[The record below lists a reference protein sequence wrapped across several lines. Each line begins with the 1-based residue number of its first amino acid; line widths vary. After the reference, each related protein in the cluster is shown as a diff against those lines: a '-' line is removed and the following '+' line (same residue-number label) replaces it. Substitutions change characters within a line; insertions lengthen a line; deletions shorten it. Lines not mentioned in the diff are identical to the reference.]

1 MKNKLINTLM
11 LAGIIAT
18 TLVGCN
24 SGASGNPNNQ
34 TSSNQATSATTINTN
49 QESLDSAQIGG
60 VASVLMDFASSTLNE
75 YIDDTVGKVIWNLIS
90 GGSISGNSG
99 QATHQALSAI
109 SQQLNS
115 VENTLSEQN
124 AVLQTTYN
132 SIESAALGP
141 AGTAISNMSST
152 LVDNNNGT
160 SDWISKATAGL
171 GQQNV
176 NLAESIFNGYS
187 QAQMSEDISLALL
200 QNQAALFNSNP
211 NIASD
216 QDSYEQYL
224 SCDENNPTVTYDATN
239 LPSTQQ
245 AHPQSSLSENNCAVS
260 NFLNDALNKYGITQ
274 LAQGNNIFYTTQG
287 FDQALDLVY
296 LQILNA
302 LTQAYAVDQVRLYLG
317 LPVTNPSG
325 NIKVQ
330 APIVIPN
337 SAYNNY
343 ALAESDLA
351 LAYNMRLANLQQL
364 FSSAKSQLFNQFAGA
379 LVSTTMTNQCNLS
392 YQGIDAESSISI
404 NSNDNNPYSW
414 DGTTLK
420 ATCKENNGNSI
431 SVSYNVGDLCTTNTG
446 SNPISTVGQ
455 AGHYSYPNMTV
466 NPNNYNLYVFNGAI
480 SCGTQN
486 WKTTTFNGNNF
497 TPDTDIISSELKSA
511 NIYEGGG
518 QNAWNGILSWDNY
531 LPIASPV
538 SNLTAQISLGDGNN
552 TAAAYNQ
559 DGDYNQ
565 SISISGLTTGYTQL
579 SQVTGGMLIFD
590 GAHAYM
596 AVVYD
601 NSLHDT
607 YVGIQCLP
615 NDSSCTMGTSENSGY
630 SLSFSNGDSINIR
643 NNGTTGT
650 NYEDTSNPW
659 YWITPSYAVVPGPY
673 FPQYVPRPGT

>member
-24 SGASGNPNNQ
+24 SGASGNNQ

-60 VASVLMDFASSTLNE
+60 VASVLMDFASATLNE

-90 GGSISGNSG
+90 GGSISGNGG

-109 SQQLNS
+109 SQKLNS

-141 AGTAISNMSST
+141 AGTEIGNMSST

-176 NLAESIFNGYS
+176 NIAESIFSGYS

-211 NIASD
+211 NIASN

-239 LPSTQQ
+239 LSLTQQ
-245 AHPQSSLSENNCAVS
+245 EHPQSSLGQNNCAVS
-260 NFLNDALNKYGITQ
+260 NFLNDAINKYGITQ
-274 LAQGNNIFYTTQG
+274 LTQGTNIFYTTQG

-325 NIKVQ
+325 SMQVQ

-404 NSNDNNPYSW
+404 NSNDNNAYSW

-431 SVSYNVGDLCTTNTG
+431 NVSYDVGDLCTTNTG
-446 SNPISTVGQ
+446 SNPISVIGQ
-455 AGHYSYPNMTV
+455 GGSYTYSNMTT
-466 NPNNYNLYVFNGAI
+466 NSNNYNLYVLNGAV

-497 TPDTDIISSELKSA
+497 NPDTDAINTLQSA
-511 NIYEGGG
+511 NIAKVTYRTL
-518 QNAWNGILSWDNY
+518 QNVWNGILTWGDY
-531 LPIASPV
+531 APIASPIT
-538 SNLTAQISLGDGNN
+538 STTAQVSLGGGTS
-552 TAAAYNQ
+552 TAAAYNLN
-559 DGDYNQ
+559 GNYNQ
-565 SISISGLTTGYTQL
+565 SISISGLTTGYTEL
-579 SQVTGGMLIFD
+579 SQVTAGMLVFD
-590 GAHAYM
+590 GVHAYM

-601 NSLHDT
+601 TDYNTS
-607 YVGIQCLP
+607 VGIQCLP
-615 NDSSCTMGTSENSGY
+615 NDSSCTMGTSESSGY

-659 YWITPSYAVVPGPY
+659 YWITPNYSVLATGYTSGANNN
-673 FPQYVPRPGT
+673 

>member
-24 SGASGNPNNQ
+24 SGASGNVNNQ
-34 TSSNQATSATTINTN
+34 ASTTQTASNTTNTN
-49 QESLDSAQIGG
+49 AETLDSAPIGSIS
-60 VASVLMDFASSTLNE
+60 SVLMDFASATLNE
-75 YIDDTVGKVIWNLIS
+75 YIDDTVGKVVWNLIS

-99 QATHQALSAI
+99 QATQQTLNAI
-109 SQQLNS
+109 NQELNH
-115 VENTLSEQN
+115 VEDTLAQQN

-132 SIESAALGP
+132 VIESTALGST
-141 AGTAISNMSST
+141 GTAISKITET
-152 LVDNNNGT
+152 LVDNNNAT
-160 SDWISKATAGL
+160 SDWITKATSGL

-176 NLAESIFNGYS
+176 SIAEGIFGGYS
-187 QAQMSEDISLALL
+187 QAQMNESISLALL
-200 QNQAALFNSNP
+200 QNQSSLFSSNP
-211 NIASD
+211 KIAGT
-216 QDSYEQYL
+216 QDSYEQFL
-224 SCDENNPTVTYDATN
+224 SCDENNSTVTYDATN
-239 LPSTQQ
+239 LSLTQQ
-245 AHPQSSLSENNCAVS
+245 EHPQSSLLQNNCAVA
-260 NFLNDALNKYGITQ
+260 NFLNDAINQYGITQ
-274 LAQGNNIFYTTQG
+274 LTQGSNIFYTTQG

-296 LQILNA
+296 LKILNA
-302 LTQAYAVDQVRLYLG
+302 MTEAYAVDQVRLYLG

-325 NIKVQ
+325 SINIQ
-330 APIVIPN
+330 APIVIPS

-364 FSSAKSQLFNQFAGA
+364 FASAKSQLFNQFAGA
-379 LVSTTMTNQCNLS
+379 LVSTTMTSQCNLS
-392 YQGIDAESSISI
+392 YQGIDAESTITMD
-404 NSNDNNPYSW
+404 SNGNNPYSW

-420 ATCKENNGNSI
+420 ASCKENNGNAISI
-431 SVSYNVGDLCTTNTG
+431 TYNVGDLCTTNTG
-446 SNPISTVGQ
+446 SNPISTVGE

-466 NPNNYNLYVFNGAI
+466 NPNNYNLYVFNGAV

-486 WKTTTFNGNNF
+486 WKTTIFNSNNV
-497 TPDTDIISSELKSA
+497 TPDTNIISSELQSA
-511 NIYEGGG
+511 NIGRATG

-538 SNLTAQISLGDGNN
+538 TSSTVQVSFGDGNN

-565 SISISGLTTGYTQL
+565 SISISGLTTGYTQV

-615 NDSSCTMGTSENSGY
+615 NDNSCTMGTSGNSGY
-630 SLSFSNGDSINIR
+630 SLSFTNGDSINIR
-643 NNGTTGT
+643 NNGGTGT

-673 FPQYVPRPGT
+673 LPQYVPHPGT

>member
-49 QESLDSAQIGG
+49 QENLDSAQIGG

-90 GGSISGNSG
+90 GGSISGNGG

-141 AGTAISNMSST
+141 AGTEIGNMSST

-176 NLAESIFNGYS
+176 NIAESIFSGYS

-211 NIASD
+211 NIASN

-239 LPSTQQ
+239 LSLTQQ
-245 AHPQSSLSENNCAVS
+245 EHPQSSLGQNNCAVS
-260 NFLNDALNKYGITQ
+260 NFLNDAINKYGITQ
-274 LAQGNNIFYTTQG
+274 LTQGTNIFYTTQG

-325 NIKVQ
+325 SMQVQ

-392 YQGIDAESSISI
+392 YQGIDAESPISI
-404 NSNDNNPYSW
+404 NSNDNNAYSW

-431 SVSYNVGDLCTTNTG
+431 NVSYDVGDLCTTNTG
-446 SNPISTVGQ
+446 SNPISVIGQ
-455 AGHYSYPNMTV
+455 GGSYTYSNMTT
-466 NPNNYNLYVFNGAI
+466 NSNNYNLYVLNGAV

-497 TPDTDIISSELKSA
+497 NPDTDAINTLQSA
-511 NIYEGGG
+511 NIAKVTYRTL
-518 QNAWNGILSWDNY
+518 QNVWNGILTWGDY
-531 LPIASPV
+531 APIASPIT
-538 SNLTAQISLGDGNN
+538 STTAQVSLGGGTS
-552 TAAAYNQ
+552 TAAAYNLN
-559 DGDYNQ
+559 GNYNQ
-565 SISISGLTTGYTQL
+565 SISISGLTTGYTEL
-579 SQVTGGMLIFD
+579 SQVTAGMLVFD
-590 GAHAYM
+590 GVHAYM

-601 NSLHDT
+601 TDYNTS
-607 YVGIQCLP
+607 VGIQCLP
-615 NDSSCTMGTSENSGY
+615 NDSSCTMGTSESSGY

-659 YWITPSYAVVPGPY
+659 YWITPNYSVLATGYTSGANNN
-673 FPQYVPRPGT
+673 

>member
-24 SGASGNPNNQ
+24 SGANGNPNNQ
-34 TSSNQATSATTINTN
+34 TSSNQAISATTINTN
-49 QESLDSAQIGG
+49 QENLDSAQIGG

-90 GGSISGNSG
+90 GGSISGNGG

-115 VENTLSEQN
+115 VENTLSKQN

-239 LPSTQQ
+239 LSLTQQ
-245 AHPQSSLSENNCAVS
+245 EHPQSSLGQNNCAVS
-260 NFLNDALNKYGITQ
+260 NFLNDAINKYGITQ
-274 LAQGNNIFYTTQG
+274 LAQGSNIFYTTQG

-364 FSSAKSQLFNQFAGA
+364 FSSAKSQLFNQFAGT
-379 LVSTTMTNQCNLS
+379 LVSNTMTSQCNLS

-404 NSNDNNPYSW
+404 NSNDNNAYSW

-431 SVSYNVGDLCTTNTG
+431 NVSYNVGDLCTTNTG
-446 SNPISTVGQ
+446 SNPISVIGQ
-455 AGHYSYPNMTV
+455 GGSYTYSNMTT
-466 NPNNYNLYVFNGAI
+466 NSNNYNLYVLNGAV

-497 TPDTDIISSELKSA
+497 NPDTDAINTLQSA
-511 NIYEGGG
+511 NIAKVTYRTL
-518 QNAWNGILSWDNY
+518 QNVWNGILTWGDY
-531 LPIASPV
+531 APIASPV
-538 SNLTAQISLGDGNN
+538 TSTTAQVSLGGGTS
-552 TAAAYNQ
+552 TAAAYNL
-559 DGDYNQ
+559 DGNYNQ
-565 SISISGLTTGYTQL
+565 SISISGLTTGYTEL
-579 SQVTGGMLIFD
+579 SQVTAGMLLFD
-590 GAHAYM
+590 GVHAYM

-601 NSLHDT
+601 TDYNTS
-607 YVGIQCLP
+607 VGIQCLP
-615 NDSSCTMGTSENSGY
+615 NDSSCSMGSPQNGSY
-630 SLSFSNGDSINIR
+630 SLNFSNGDNINIK
-643 NNGTTGT
+643 NNGTIGT
-650 NYEDTSNPW
+650 NYENDSNPW
-659 YWITPSYAVVPGPY
+659 YWITPNYSVLATGYASGANNN
-673 FPQYVPRPGT
+673 

>member
-24 SGASGNPNNQ
+24 SGASGNANNQ
-34 TSSNQATSATTINTN
+34 PSTTQAIPSNINTSV
-49 QESLDSAQIGG
+49 ETLDSAPIGNIT
-60 VASVLMDFASSTLNE
+60 SDLIDFASSELSSYVEN
-75 YIDDTVGKVIWNLIS
+75 TVGKVVWNLIS
-90 GGSISGNSG
+90 NGNING
-99 QATHQALSAI
+99 NNNAQWTHQALNAI
-109 SQQLNS
+109 SNQLNT

-141 AGTAISNMSST
+141 AGTAISNMSSI
-152 LVDNNNGT
+152 LIDNNTGT
-160 SDWISKATAGL
+160 NDWISKATNGL
-171 GQQNV
+171 GQENT
-176 NLAESIFNGYS
+176 NLALSIFNGYT
-187 QAQMSEDISLALL
+187 QAQMNESISQALL
-200 QNQAALFNSNP
+200 QNQSSLFSSNP
-211 NIASD
+211 NIASE

-239 LPSTQQ
+239 LSLTQQ
-245 AHPQSSLSENNCAVS
+245 EHPQSSLSSNNCAVS
-260 NFLNDALNKYGITQ
+260 NFLNDAINKYGITQ
-274 LAQGNNIFYTTQG
+274 LTAGNNIFYTTQG

-317 LPVTNPSG
+317 LPITNPTG
-325 NIKVQ
+325 DKRIQ

-364 FSSAKSQLFNQFAGA
+364 FASAKSQLFNQFAGA
-379 LVSTTMTNQCNLS
+379 LVSTTMSSQCNLS
-392 YQGIDAESSISI
+392 YQGIDAESSITMD
-404 NSNDNNPYSW
+404 SNANNPYSW

-420 ATCKENNGNSI
+420 ATCKENNGNATSI
-431 SVSYNVGDLCTTNTG
+431 TYNVGDLCTTNTG
-446 SNPISTVGQ
+446 SNPISTVGE
-455 AGHYSYPNMTV
+455 AGHYAYPNMTV

-486 WKTTTFNGNNF
+486 WKTTIFNSNNV
-497 TPDTDIISSELKSA
+497 TPDTDIISSELQSA
-511 NIYEGGG
+511 NIGRAAG
-518 QNAWNGILSWDNY
+518 QNAWSGILSWDNY

-538 SNLTAQISLGDGNN
+538 TSSTVQVSFGDGNN
-552 TAAAYNQ
+552 TATAYNQ

-565 SISISGLTTGYTQL
+565 SISISGLTTGYTQV
-579 SQVTGGMLIFD
+579 SQVTGGVLIFD

-596 AVVYD
+596 IVAYD
-601 NSLHDT
+601 NSLNDT

-615 NDSSCTMGTSENSGY
+615 NDNSCNIGTSGNNGY
-630 SLSFSNGDSINIR
+630 SLSFTNGDSINIR
-643 NNGTTGT
+643 NNGGTGT

-673 FPQYVPRPGT
+673 LPQYVPHPGT

>member
-24 SGASGNPNNQ
+24 SGASGNVNNQ
-34 TSSNQATSATTINTN
+34 ASTTQTASNTTNTN
-49 QESLDSAQIGG
+49 AETLDSAPIGSIS
-60 VASVLMDFASSTLNE
+60 SVLMDFASATLNE
-75 YIDDTVGKVIWNLIS
+75 YIDDTVGKVVWNLIS

-99 QATHQALSAI
+99 QATQQTLNAI
-109 SQQLNS
+109 NQELNH
-115 VENTLSEQN
+115 VEDTLAQQN

-132 SIESAALGP
+132 VIESTALGST
-141 AGTAISNMSST
+141 GTAISKITET
-152 LVDNNNGT
+152 LVDNNNDT
-160 SDWISKATAGL
+160 SDWITKATSGL

-176 NLAESIFNGYS
+176 SIAEGIFGGYS
-187 QAQMSEDISLALL
+187 QAQMNESISLALL
-200 QNQAALFNSNP
+200 QNQSSLFSSNP
-211 NIASD
+211 KIAGT
-216 QDSYEQYL
+216 QDSYEQFL
-224 SCDENNPTVTYDATN
+224 SCDENNSTVTYDATN
-239 LPSTQQ
+239 LSLTQQ
-245 AHPQSSLSENNCAVS
+245 EHPQSSLLQNNCAVA
-260 NFLNDALNKYGITQ
+260 NFLNDAINQYGITQ
-274 LAQGNNIFYTTQG
+274 LTQGSNIFYTTQG

-296 LQILNA
+296 LKILNA
-302 LTQAYAVDQVRLYLG
+302 MTEAYAVDQVRLYLG

-325 NIKVQ
+325 SINIQ

-364 FSSAKSQLFNQFAGA
+364 FASAKSQLFNQFAGA
-379 LVSTTMTNQCNLS
+379 LVSTTMTSQCNLS
-392 YQGIDAESSISI
+392 YQGIDAESTITMD
-404 NSNDNNPYSW
+404 SNGNNPYSW

-420 ATCKENNGNSI
+420 ASCKENNGNAISI
-431 SVSYNVGDLCTTNTG
+431 TYNVGDLCTINTG
-446 SNPISTVGQ
+446 SNPISTVGE

-466 NPNNYNLYVFNGAI
+466 NPNNYNLYVFNGAV

-486 WKTTTFNGNNF
+486 WKTTIFNSNNV
-497 TPDTDIISSELKSA
+497 TPDTDIISSELQSA
-511 NIYEGGG
+511 NIGRATG

-538 SNLTAQISLGDGNN
+538 TSSTAQVSFGDGNN

-565 SISISGLTTGYTQL
+565 SISISGLTTGYTQV

-615 NDSSCTMGTSENSGY
+615 NDNSCTMGTSGNSGY
-630 SLSFSNGDSINIR
+630 SLSFTNGDSINIR
-643 NNGTTGT
+643 NNGGTGT

-673 FPQYVPRPGT
+673 LPQYVPHPGT

>member
-34 TSSNQATSATTINTN
+34 TSSNQAASATTINTN
-49 QESLDSAQIGG
+49 QENLDSAQISG

-90 GGSISGNSG
+90 GGSISGNGG

-109 SQQLNS
+109 SQQLNN

-239 LPSTQQ
+239 LSSTQQ
-245 AHPQSSLSENNCAVS
+245 EHPQSSLGENNCAVS
-260 NFLNDALNKYGITQ
+260 NFLNDAINKYGITQ

-404 NSNDNNPYSW
+404 NSNDNNAYSW

-431 SVSYNVGDLCTTNTG
+431 NVSYNVGDLCTTNTG

-497 TPDTDIISSELKSA
+497 NPDTDAINTLQSA
-511 NIYEGGG
+511 NIAKVTYRTL
-518 QNAWNGILSWDNY
+518 QNVWNGILTWGDY
-531 LPIASPV
+531 APIASPIT
-538 SNLTAQISLGDGNN
+538 STTAQVSLGGGTS
-552 TAAAYNQ
+552 TAAAYNLN
-559 DGDYNQ
+559 GNYNQ
-565 SISISGLTTGYTQL
+565 SISISGLTTGYTEL
-579 SQVTGGMLIFD
+579 SQVTAGMLVFD
-590 GAHAYM
+590 GVHAYM
-596 AVVYD
+596 TVVYD
-601 NSLHDT
+601 TDYITS
-607 YVGIQCLP
+607 VGIQCLP
-615 NDSSCTMGTSENSGY
+615 NDSSCSIGSAQNGSY
-630 SLSFSNGDSINIR
+630 SLNFSNGDNINIK

-650 NYEDTSNPW
+650 NYENDSNPW
-659 YWITPSYAVVPGPY
+659 YWITPNYSVLATGYTSGANNN
-673 FPQYVPRPGT
+673 